1 MALPREPRQKM
12 INMMYLVLTALLAL
26 NVSSE
31 ILNAFKTVN
40 NSLETTNEVVNKST
54 DQIMKS
60 LDDKR
65 KDPTSSSYARANIWY
80 PRAAQ
85 AQQHSKDIFAYIK
98 TLKDKILKEAGGDPK
113 DNTKKYKEG
122 DLEVTTRIMIEK
134 GEGKK
139 LEKMLAEYKKNIL
152 GIDPS
157 IDSAFKATLPIN
169 LEKPKTGTRAG
180 KTWEGA
186 YFHMVP
192 TVAGLTILSKFQND
206 VRTSE
211 NRVVQFC
218 HNKVGEVTVVFDSY
232 GAVIG
237 QNSNYL
243 MPGQEIEISA
253 GVGAFSKKAQPT
265 IVIGGSQ
272 VAIGEDGAAHTKLAG
287 GGIGSHTIPV
297 KITYMNQETGK
308 MEVIE
313 KVVEYKVGQANASI
327 ALDKMNVLY
336 IGVDNPVSIA
346 ASGGGDD
353 KVKVGISG
361 GGGSLVKTG
370 PGRYVARVGSVT
382 DDCKITVSVEDKIA
396 GVSQFRVRTVPQ
408 SQAYVGGKASGASVS
423 AGEFGAQGGVGAG
436 IKDFPFELQYTVQSY
451 TFTIDTDEGDIVPV
465 QVQGNAFS
473 PAARAAM
480 KAHLRANKTI
490 TIDDIRVKG
499 PDGRTTS
506 APSLIYYIK

>member
-40 NSLETTNEVVNKST
+40 NSLENTNITVNKST
-54 DQIMKS
+54 EQIMAS
-60 LDDKR
+60 LAEKKR
-65 KDPTSSSYARANIWY
+65 DPSSSIRANFWY
-80 PRAAQ
+80 PKAEEAQ
-85 AQQHSKDIFAYIK
+85 RLSKEIFTYIQS
-98 TLKDKILKEAGGDPK
+98 LKDKILTEAGGDPK
-113 DNTKKYKEG
+113 DPNKKYKEG
-122 DLEVTTRIMIEK
+122 ELEVTTRIMVEK
-134 GEGKK
+134 GDGKK

-157 IDSAFKATLPIN
+157 IDSAFKTTLPIN
-169 LEKPKTGTRAG
+169 LEKPKSDSRAG

-192 TVAGLTILSKFQND
+192 AVAGLTILSKFQSD

-218 HNKVGEVTVVFDSY
+218 HNKVGEVNVVFDSY

-237 QNSNYL
+237 QSSNYL
-243 MPGQEIEISA
+243 MPGQKIDITA

-265 IVIGGSQ
+265 IVIGGSS
-272 VAIGEDGAAHTKLAG
+272 VLIGEDGAAHTTLEG

-297 KITYMNQETGK
+297 KITYMNQESGK
-308 MEVIE
+308 LETIE
-313 KVVEYKVGQANASI
+313 KNVEYTVGQANASI

-336 IGVDNPVSIA
+336 IGVANPVSVA

-353 KVKVGISG
+353 KVSFAING
-361 GGGSLVKTG
+361 GGG
-370 PGRYVARVGSVT
+370 RYEKKGAGKYNVFVNSVT
-382 DDCKITVSVEDKIA
+382 DDCKITVSVEGKVA

-408 SQAYVGGKASGASVS
+408 SQAYVGGQPSGANVT
-423 AGEFGAQGGVGAG
+423 AGAFKAQGGIGAG
-436 IKDFPFELQYTVQSY
+436 IKDFPFELSY
-451 TFTIDTDEGDIVPV
+451 EVVSFTFTCDTDEGDIVSVPATGYLF
-465 QVQGNAFS
+465 QGAV
-473 PAARAAM
+473 R
-480 KAHLRANKTI
+480 KAVDQHVKAGKLV
-490 TIDDIRVKG
+490 TIDNIRVKG